1 MELSVAV
8 REERAMVAP
17 VGEVVIRPRLI
28 VETLTEEELDDI
40 VDEELDALDDVPVLM
55 AKVVVLPLIT
65 VTVLLVSGAFVG
77 ATLRS

>member
-1 MELSVAV
+1 
-8 REERAMVAP
+8 MVAP

-55 AKVVVLPLIT
+55 ATVVVLPLIT

>member
-1 MELSVAV
+1 
-8 REERAMVAP
+8 MVAP

-28 VETLTEEELDDI
+28 VDTLTEEELDDI

-55 AKVVVLPLIT
+55 ATVVVLPLIT

-77 ATLRS
+77 ATLRT